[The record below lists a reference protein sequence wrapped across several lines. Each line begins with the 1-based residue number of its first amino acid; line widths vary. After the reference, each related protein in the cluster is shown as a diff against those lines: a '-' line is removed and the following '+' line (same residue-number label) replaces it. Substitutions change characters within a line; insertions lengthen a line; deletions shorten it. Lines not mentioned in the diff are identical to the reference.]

1 MCMLWRRLVEF
12 EEFRRR
18 EFMIQKWDTI
28 GVMEVGLEL
37 VNARYR
43 NKSLEIYGS
52 VLYINKSSA
61 RRASFSLL
69 SSGGLEV
76 TLWVVDQSG

>member
-37 VNARYR
+37 VNARSYR

-52 VLYINKSSA
+52 IL
-61 RRASFSLL
+61 
-69 SSGGLEV
+69 
-76 TLWVVDQSG
+76 